1 MVRQCHKWSISRL
14 LQKTILLTVTVD
26 TCEIEGLL
34 IIQPRIFEDERGY
47 FFESFNDKKFQD
59 KCKLQTNFVQDNESF
74 SSYGTLRGLHFQKPP
89 YTQAKL
95 VRVISGKVLD
105 VVVDIRAE
113 SSTFGKP
120 FSIELSKEN
129 KTQLYVPSGFAHG
142 FIVLSEHALFSY
154 KVDNYYNAN
163 SDSGILW
170 NDFDIDWKINSEDI
184 LLSDKDMKQQLFS
197 EYCTNPVF

>member
-1 MVRQCHKWSISRL
+1 M
-14 LQKTILLTVTVD
+14 TID
-26 TCEIEGLL
+26 TCDIEGLL
-34 IIQPRIFEDERGY
+34 IIQPRIFKDERGY
-47 FFESFNDKKFQD
+47 FFESFNQKKFQD
-59 KCKLQTNFVQDNESF
+59 ICHIQSTFVQDNESF

-89 YTQAKL
+89 HTQAKL

-113 SSTFGKP
+113 SSTFGKH

-142 FIVLSEHALFSY
+142 FVVLSEHALFSY

-170 NDFDIDWKINSEDI
+170 NDFDIDWKINPADI
-184 LLSDKDMKQQLFS
+184 ILSDKDKSQPRFS
-197 EYCTNPVF
+197 EYCKQPIFH